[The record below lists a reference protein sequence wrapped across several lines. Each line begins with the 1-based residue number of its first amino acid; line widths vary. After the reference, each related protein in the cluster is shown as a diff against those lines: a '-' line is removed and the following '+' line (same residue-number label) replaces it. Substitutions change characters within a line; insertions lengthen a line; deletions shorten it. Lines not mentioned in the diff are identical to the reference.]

1 MQQKIDTSKWRER
14 DLLAAIKDGDL
25 EQAYRIVKAREIMAK
40 WMEWVGDCVE
50 AYVESH
56 FDNFTNPSFPMD
68 QLTKEDTFTRAARME
83 DFVGFMVYQHL
94 TELYT
99 TEGNSKVEFR
109 MESRTVAAD
118 DTSPWEGTS

>member
-1 MQQKIDTSKWRER
+1 MQQQIDTSKWRER

-25 EQAYRIVKAREIMAK
+25 EQAYRIVKARQVLAK
-40 WMEWVGDCVE
+40 WMEWVGHSVE
-50 AYVESH
+50 AYVEEH
-56 FDNFTNPSFPMD
+56 FDNFTEPSFPME

-83 DFVGFMVYQHL
+83 DFVGFMVNQHL